1 MKKTILIILIVLP
14 LFSLAQ
20 IPAEIRW
27 KADSVL
33 LEISQA
39 KTLDGLFAYNCRSS
53 ATYIDH
59 TLWHACDSL
68 TRKQRSLFRKVNRHP
83 DEKWYNLFY
92 DCLLFDTIPGLV
104 NIRIDTKGVPFYMS
118 GIPDKE
124 NFHFLTDIQVDSAR
138 AVQLAIENGFQEG
151 VAPWK
156 VHLVFKK
163 IDTAETKYYWEITNT
178 LMVGAKSGCDADG
191 KILVIDAISGK
202 VVSEMDWT
210 SLCVE

>member
-1 MKKTILIILIVLP
+1 MISFP
-14 LFSLAQ
+14 LFCLAQ

-59 TLWHACDSL
+59 TFWHACDSL

-104 NIRIDTKGVPFYMS
+104 NIRINTKGVPFYMS

-124 NFHFLTDIQVDSAR
+124 NFHFLTDIQVDSAK
-138 AVQLAIENGFQEG
+138 ALQLATEAEFQEG

-156 VHLVFKK
+156 VQLVFKQ

-178 LMVGAKSGCDADG
+178 LMVGDDYGCDADG
-191 KILVIDAISGK
+191 KILLIDAISGK